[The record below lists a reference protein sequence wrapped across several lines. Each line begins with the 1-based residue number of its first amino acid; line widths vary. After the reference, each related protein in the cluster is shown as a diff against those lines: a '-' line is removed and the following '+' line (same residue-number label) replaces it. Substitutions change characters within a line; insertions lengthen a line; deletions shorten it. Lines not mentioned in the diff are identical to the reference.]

1 MVVCI
6 PHREREYLAAATD
19 LGRLRIDA
27 TRNCRRSWG
36 PARRAQQL
44 LCRELPHQPGCPRA
58 CNSPQQFPGR
68 RLAQLTRRTG
78 ARWLSAVTG
87 LGAVPVF
94 DFSQLGLCVRFF
106 GGAFFGGNTWLSP
119 VLSLG
124 YGGPCWRP

>member
-78 ARWLSAVTG
+78 ARWLSAVPGWT
-87 LGAVPVF
+87 
-94 DFSQLGLCVRFF
+94 
-106 GGAFFGGNTWLSP
+106 
-119 VLSLG
+119 LSLFSIPRNWNRARG
-124 YGGPCWRP
+124 FLAALYERAIRDDLPSDAVILSAVM